1 MCPQCYLGVTL
12 KFSVV
17 PQRSCCENWGWEEA
31 GAEQEAPRVA
41 GSRWD
46 QASAALEIHRRSSQT
61 TMDRPNTSGG
71 DLRGEAAQGGWN
83 PAWMGW
89 GVAEPLTH
97 PAPLA
102 PQPRPER
109 CRSLSR
115 PRAARHGHR
124 SHRRGSQCH
133 THHPATHAW
142 KGSCPQPSVLTPSLA
157 QGGLGASVAVGSPGA
172 AVGSGMCCWR
182 PGRSWGAA
190 SEENSYGVEGK
201 DLMGAQVGARPAQ
214 LG

>member
-157 QGGLGASVAVGSPGA
+157 QGWVLPWPWDPLVLLWDQECA
-172 AVGSGMCCWR
+172 A
-182 PGRSWGAA
+182 
-190 SEENSYGVEGK
+190 
-201 DLMGAQVGARPAQ
+201 GAQADPGVQPAKKIVM
-214 LG
+214 GWRGRT